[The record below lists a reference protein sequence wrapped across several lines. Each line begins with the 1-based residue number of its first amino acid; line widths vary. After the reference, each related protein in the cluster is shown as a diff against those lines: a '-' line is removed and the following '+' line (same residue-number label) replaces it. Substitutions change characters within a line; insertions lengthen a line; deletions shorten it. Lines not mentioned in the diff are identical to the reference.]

1 MFKPDNAELSRAAL
15 AYRKRIGK
23 HLMTLRKRK
32 GLNQDEFAFNAGLH
46 RSHVGKIENATLN
59 VTLESLYKYA
69 YGLEMNVWEMLR
81 VESEGE
87 TQEPE

>member
-1 MFKPDNAELSRAAL
+1 MFRPDSEELSRAAF
-15 AYRKRIGK
+15 AYRKRVGR
-23 HLMTLRKRK
+23 HLMRLRKQK

-69 YGLEMNVWEMLR
+69 HGLEMDVWEMLR
-81 VESEGE
+81 VVSEDE
-87 TQEPE
+87 TEI